1 MLEEFL
7 KNIDKIHTTQLG
19 EIRIKKN
26 LKLNDIDII
35 KFIKNLVT
43 NEDTKISLKGKNCY
57 LENDNTI
64 ITINKYSYTI
74 ITAHLKK

>member
-1 MLEEFL
+1 MLEEIL
-7 KNIDKIHTTQLG
+7 KNIDKIHTTPLG

-43 NEDTKISLKGKNCY
+43 NEDTKISLKGKNY
-57 LENDNTI
+57 YVENDKTT

-74 ITAHLKK
+74 ITAH